1 MLVVI
6 LVLIF
11 TLAVFAIFFAKPNKK
26 VKRPHYHKG
35 FAMGMIIGAIIMLIV
50 SEVFGIHEA
59 MYMFIIFVYPFG
71 LLAGFTI
78 SGRSKRKLI

>member
-1 MLVVI
+1 MWLLVAI

-11 TLAVFAIFFAKPNKK
+11 TLAVFAIFFAKPNKRA
-26 VKRPHYHKG
+26 KRPHYHKG
-35 FAMGMIIGAIIMLIV
+35 FAIGMIVGAMIMLIV

-71 LLAGFTI
+71 LLTGWAYE
-78 SGRSKRKLI
+78 KWKK

>member
-1 MLVVI
+1 MWLLVAI
-6 LVLIF
+6 LVLVF

-26 VKRPHYHKG
+26 IKRPYYHKG
-35 FAMGMIIGAIIMLIV
+35 FSIGMIVGAIIMLIV

-71 LLAGFTI
+71 LLTGYAYE
-78 SGRSKRKLI
+78 KWKK